1 MLFFLPNILFRNSLY
16 FLPIMLIRQPIILI
30 LLPDYSHKFI
40 KKKSVNVLL

>member
-1 MLFFLPNILFRNSLY
+1 MLFFLPNILCRNS
-16 FLPIMLIRQPIILI
+16 LPIMLIRQQIILI